1 MRGDLE
7 GSTTAWY
14 KVLFAVWFLH
24 SEAPHSAPNTQ
35 LQNQSLQE
43 FSAGSNHLSLH
54 YLLHSPVRTIVPARC
69 LKWCYGQK
77 QGQVLLD
84 SFPQRTCSLYN
95 FYSNVKASFR
105 ARLESPGQ
113 HIPFANWEYLLQ
125 SHSATSYETLGVS
138 TPSETEMSNYSS
150 LCMQE
155 LFPDFN

>member
-84 SFPQRTCSLYN
+84 PFSQRTCSLYN
-95 FYSNVKASFR
+95 FYSNVKSIFQSPVRESRSAHPISKLGIPATVPQCYLIWDPR
-105 ARLESPGQ
+105 SVYPQWNRDEQLQQLVHAR
-113 HIPFANWEYLLQ
+113 I
-125 SHSATSYETLGVS
+125 VS
-138 TPSETEMSNYSS
+138 W
-150 LCMQE
+150 
-155 LFPDFN
+155 F